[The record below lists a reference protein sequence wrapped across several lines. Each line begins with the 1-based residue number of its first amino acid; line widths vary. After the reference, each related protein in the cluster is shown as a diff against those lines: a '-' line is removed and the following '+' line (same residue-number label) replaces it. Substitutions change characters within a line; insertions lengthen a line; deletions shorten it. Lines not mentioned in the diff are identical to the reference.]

1 MKTTDIYEN
10 INCLKIFNKIDMTI
24 NNVSIDTRKIKEND
38 LYIGIKGE
46 KHDGNDLFMEAFLKG
61 ASIAVLEKVDD
72 DQNLIQ
78 YLKDNNKS
86 IILVNDTVLA
96 LGELAKFKRASF
108 KNPVV
113 AITGSAGKTST
124 KDMVYSVLNEK
135 FRAHKTIGNQNNH
148 IGLPLTILALD
159 ENTEVLVLEMGM
171 NHLKEISYLTSIA
184 KPDVAIITNVGTAH
198 IGNLGNRENILKA
211 KLEIL
216 EGLSANGKLIINN
229 DNDLLHEWYLKN
241 KDLYNVVTIGIKNKS
256 DYVAKDIKAL
266 EVSSEFRWNEEKI
279 SVPIGG
285 EHFIYNSLVA
295 LAVGEIFD
303 IDLNMIKDGIANF
316 ELTRNRMT
324 MIKNEDKNITVID
337 DSYNANFDSLRYGIK
352 YLSNLR
358 GRRIA
363 VIGTMLELGEYS
375 SKLHQEIGDIIYE
388 EGIDILITV
397 GEFTDLIN
405 KRAIELGMDEENAF
419 HFKNNL
425 DAINKINEIKTAGD
439 KILVKASMSMHF
451 KEIVDKII

>member
-256 DYVAKDIKAL
+256 DYVAKDIKEL

-303 IDLNMIKDGIANF
+303 IDLKMIKDGIANF

-324 MIKNEDKNITVID
+324 MIKNEDTNITVID

-419 HFKNNL
+419 HFKKNL

-451 KEIVDKII
+451 KEIVDGIV